1 MSCEFEMSWHVS
13 YLHKQLILEK
23 RPRVTRAVKNAK
35 PDVSCASSSRARRPN
50 GSRARSSPRA
60 MTKCDKKFVLVLAF
74 VISAILLSAG
84 VEVVVVPLLGGNSSQ
99 RHEDARENVVSVGE
113 GSNASIVMGDA
124 LGGGRALLR
133 ATEWSG
139 RDGTAKPRASPTE
152 LGRVPTGVFSDQ
164 DSTTPRRLLPAIG
177 RTRRPRTRRPTR
189 ERARR

>member
-1 MSCEFEMSWHVS
+1 
-13 YLHKQLILEK
+13 
-23 RPRVTRAVKNAK
+23 
-35 PDVSCASSSRARRPN
+35 
-50 GSRARSSPRA
+50 

-139 RDGTAKPRASPTE
+139 RDGTAKQSASPTE

-177 RTRRPRTRRPTR
+177 RTRRPRTHRPTR
-189 ERARR
+189 ERAHR

>member
-84 VEVVVVPLLGGNSSQ
+84 VEVVVVPLLGG
-99 RHEDARENVVSVGE
+99 RRVSV
-113 GSNASIVMGDA
+113 
-124 LGGGRALLR
+124 
-133 ATEWSG
+133 T
-139 RDGTAKPRASPTE
+139 K
-152 LGRVPTGVFSDQ
+152 
-164 DSTTPRRLLPAIG
+164 
-177 RTRRPRTRRPTR
+177 TRGKTW
-189 ERARR
+189 

>member
-99 RHEDARENVVSVGE
+99 RHEDARENAVSVGE

-139 RDGTAKPRASPTE
+139 RDGTAKQRASPTE
-152 LGRVPTGVFSDQ
+152 LGRVPTGVFSD
-164 DSTTPRRLLPAIG
+164 STTPRRLLPAIG
-177 RTRRPRTRRPTR
+177 RTRRARTRRPTR
-189 ERARR
+189 ERAHR